1 MKLLKL
7 KSLPCVFAAVAM
19 LTGMV
24 PAVFADGTNLSAFVL
39 TPKPGPAPRING
51 PRVYGCR
58 PGNPFIYR
66 IPCTGERP
74 VEFSATNLPASMSLD
89 AATGIITGTAPAKG
103 EYETIFTAKNSHGT
117 ATRTFKIIAG
127 DTLALTPPM
136 GWNSWYVYF
145 NRVTEADIKA
155 AADAMIASGLADAG
169 YQFVNVDDCW
179 MNAEKH
185 TKFMPDARRVG
196 PLRDADDNLQP
207 NSYFPDM
214 KGLADYIHAK
224 GLKAGLYTSPGPRT
238 CTGCGG
244 AYQHEAQD
252 ARQLAD
258 WGFDF
263 LKYDWCSYG
272 NIAGTNKSLDTYQ
285 KPYRLMGES
294 LKQQKRDIVFNLC
307 QYGLGQVWEWG
318 ADVGGHCWRTAG
330 DLGFELDRFFP
341 VALNNAT
348 HGAWSKPG
356 AWNDPDYL
364 QIGWIGAQRGTNFL
378 APHPCPLTP
387 DEQYAYMSLWC
398 LMAAPLFFSGDMQH
412 LDEFTLNVLCNS
424 EVIDVDQDPLGRS
437 ATVVRLTPRTFLMV
451 KDLLDGTKAVGLF
464 NQGELPV
471 RVTARWNDVGVTGK
485 QMIRDLWRQKDLGI
499 FAEEFSS
506 EIPRHGVRFLRLQP
520 LK

>member
-1 MKLLKL
+1 MNFLKTKWL
-7 KSLPCVFAAVAM
+7 
-19 LTGMV
+19 
-24 PAVFADGTNLSAFVL
+24 AVFLGTMVLSLAVRADETNDSTVIL
-39 TPKPGPAPRING
+39 TPKPGPAPHING
-51 PRVYGCR
+51 PLVYGCR
-58 PGNPFIYR
+58 PGNPFLYR

-74 VEFSATNLPASMSLD
+74 MEFSAKQLPKTLSLD
-89 AATGIITGTAPAKG
+89 AATGIITGAAPAKG
-103 EYETIFTAKNSHGT
+103 AYEVTFTAKNSRGT
-117 ATRTFKIIAG
+117 ATRPFKIIAG
-127 DTLALTPPM
+127 DGLALTPPM

-145 NRVTEADIKA
+145 NSVMEVDMKSA
-155 AADAMIASGLADAG
+155 AEAMIASGLADAG
-169 YQFVNVDDCW
+169 YQYVNVDDCW
-179 MNAEKH
+179 MNAEKR

-196 PLRDADDNLQP
+196 PLRDVTGNLQP

-214 KGLADYIHAK
+214 KGLADYIHVK

-252 ARQLAD
+252 ARQFAD

-272 NIAGTNKSLDTYQ
+272 NIAGTNKSLETFQ
-285 KPYRLMGES
+285 KPYCLMGEL

-307 QYGLGQVWEWG
+307 QYGLGNVWEWG
-318 ADVGGHCWRTAG
+318 ADIGGHCWRTAG
-330 DLGFELDRFFP
+330 DLGFELNRFFA
-341 VALNNAT
+341 VALINAK

-412 LDEFTLNVLCNS
+412 LDDLTLSVLCNP

-437 ATVVRLTPRTFLMV
+437 ATVVRLTPATFLMV
-451 KDLLDGTKAVGLF
+451 KELADGTKAVGLF
-464 NQGELPV
+464 NQGEVPAHV
-471 RVTARWNDVGVTGK
+471 AANWSAIGVKGN
-485 QMIRDLWRQKDLGI
+485 QIVRDLWRQKYLGT
-499 FAEEFSS
+499 FTGEFSS
-506 EIPRHGVRFLRLQP
+506 EIPCHGVRFVRLQ
-520 LK
+520 LAK